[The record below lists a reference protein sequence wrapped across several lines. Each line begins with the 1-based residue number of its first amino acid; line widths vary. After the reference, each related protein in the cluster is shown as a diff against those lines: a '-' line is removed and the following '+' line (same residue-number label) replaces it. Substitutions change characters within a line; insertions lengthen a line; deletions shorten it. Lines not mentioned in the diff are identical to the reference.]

1 MAEAIEEVREIVS
14 LDVDSFLNDRRSR
27 FSLRYSVVLIIEY
40 LADIAVAI
48 LEKDFN
54 EVVESY
60 RDAIMK
66 LRDKRVLGS
75 RVAESI
81 ARLVSLRNLIVH
93 RYWAVDDLKIYE
105 SAKSSGVE
113 NIERFIEEVSRY
125 VEVKDD

>member
-27 FSLRYSVVLIIEY
+27 FSLRYSVVLIVEY
-40 LADIAVAI
+40 LADISVAI

-75 RVAESI
+75 RVAEFI

-105 SAKSSGVE
+105 SAKSNGVE
-113 NIERFIEEVSRY
+113 NMRES
-125 VEVKDD
+125 

>member
-1 MAEAIEEVREIVS
+1 MAEAIEEVGGIIS
-14 LDVDSFLNDRRSR
+14 LDVESFLKDRRAR
-27 FSLRYSVVLIIEY
+27 FSLRYSIVLIVES

-54 EVVESY
+54 EIVESH

-66 LRDKRVLGS
+66 LRDKGLLGR

-93 RYWAVDDLKIYE
+93 RYRVVDDLKIYE
-105 SAKSSGVE
+105 SAKNSGVE
-113 NIERFIEEVSRY
+113 SIERFIEEVSRY
-125 VEVKDD
+125 VEVKDY